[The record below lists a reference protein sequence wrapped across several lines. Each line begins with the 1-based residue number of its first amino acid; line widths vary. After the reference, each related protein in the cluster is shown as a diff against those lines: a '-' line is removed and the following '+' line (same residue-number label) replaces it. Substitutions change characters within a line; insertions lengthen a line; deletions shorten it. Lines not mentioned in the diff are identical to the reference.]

1 MMFLFFLSLWS
12 LKINPLEIQ
21 FFSRFLLKLSSE
33 SSASEV
39 SHCAVELSKLLVEI
53 PACWSASISSTMG
66 RATPG
71 NIDSQNQS
79 DLGRG

>member
-1 MMFLFFLSLWS
+1 LKFNSFLC
-12 LKINPLEIQ
+12 
-21 FFSRFLLKLSSE
+21 FLLELSSE
-33 SSASEV
+33 ASASDV
-39 SHCAVELSKLLVEI
+39 SYCAVELLKLLVEI